1 MVIKNITVLHEGL
14 KIKMKFEVTRKQSIN
29 RLHVNPPSSFLFF
42 FVPNAPDVEQN
53 YHFLRFERLRKKSMN
68 K

>member
-1 MVIKNITVLHEGL
+1 MVIKNITILHEGL
-14 KIKMKFEVTRKQSIN
+14 KIKMKFEATRKQSIN

-42 FVPNAPDVEQN
+42 FVSNTPDLEQK
-53 YHFLRFERLRKKSMN
+53 YHFLRFERLRKKSRN